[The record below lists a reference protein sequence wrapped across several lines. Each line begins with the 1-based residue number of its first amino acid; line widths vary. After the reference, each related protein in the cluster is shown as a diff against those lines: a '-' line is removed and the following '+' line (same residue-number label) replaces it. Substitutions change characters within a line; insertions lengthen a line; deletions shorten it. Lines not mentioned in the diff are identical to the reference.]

1 MNKPMTQPINKSLK
15 PGLMLAAGLLA
26 AFVAPVQGAAYPER
40 PVRVVV
46 PFAAG
51 GPADFVARLIGQKLS
66 EAWRQPVVIDNRG
79 GAGGNLGTMLVAQ
92 AQGDGYTLLLTTS
105 VFISNP
111 SLYKKTGYDAFKD
124 FAPIT
129 LTAVS
134 ATAVSR
140 HPSYGAVNTMKDLVQ
155 QSKAAP
161 VSYASPGIGTAGHLA
176 AELFRNI
183 TGANLQQV
191 PYKGAGPAM
200 TGLLSG
206 EVRLGFTA
214 VPPVIV
220 LSKSGKLV
228 PIAVTSLK
236 RLDVL
241 PNVPTVAESYPGF
254 EVDNMYGLLAPKATP
269 AALVRKINADI
280 LAALKTPDLRQRFA
294 QDAFDIRGNFPEE
307 FAQYLR
313 SEFTKWAK
321 VIKDSGAQVD

>member
-1 MNKPMTQPINKSLK
+1 MKASTVISGWLAG
-15 PGLMLAAGLLA
+15 GLMFSAMVSAAA
-26 AFVAPVQGAAYPER
+26 AWPEK

-51 GPADFVARLIGQKLS
+51 GPADFVARLLGQKLS
-66 EAWRQPVVIDNRG
+66 EQWKQPVVIDNRG
-79 GAGGNLGTMLVAQ
+79 GAGGNLGTVLAAQ

-111 SLYKKTGYDAFKD
+111 SLYKKTGYDPFKD
-124 FAPIT
+124 FVPVT
-129 LTAVS
+129 LTSVS

-176 AELFRNI
+176 AELFRTI
-183 TGANLQQV
+183 TGANVQQV

-200 TGLLSG
+200 SGLLSG

-228 PIAVTSLK
+228 PIAVTSAK

-241 PNVPTVAESYPGF
+241 PNVPAVAETYPGF
-254 EVDNMYGLLAPKATP
+254 QVDNMYGLLAPKGTP
-269 AALVRKINADI
+269 AALVRRINADAV
-280 LAALKTPDLRQRFA
+280 AAMRLPDMQKRMA
-294 QDAFDIRGNFPEE
+294 QDAFEVHANSPQE
-307 FAQYLR
+307 FERYLR
-313 SEFTKWAK
+313 DEFTKWAK
-321 VIKDSGAQVD
+321 VIQASGARVD